1 MHPDARAHV
10 PVSYLRLCG
19 GLARDAQAAR
29 NAGRRLRRIYRLGS
43 SGAATRR
50 SGFEVRPTQSHCS
63 TTDDIGV
70 AMDFI
75 EVNNAVLGAERAALD
90 SFGHTASTEARLCD
104 EASTALLCALQLSP
118 KGRMGVHQDMRTGAL
133 CGDVE
138 GLFLAAHYVL

>member
-1 MHPDARAHV
+1 MHPNARAHV

-19 GLARDAQAAR
+19 GLARDAQAAG
-29 NAGRRLRRIYRLGS
+29 NAGRRLRRISPGELW
-43 SGAATRR
+43 ATTRR

-63 TTDDIGV
+63 TTDDIGI

-90 SFGHTASTEARLCD
+90 SFGHTASTEARMCD

-118 KGRMGVHQDMRTGAL
+118 
-133 CGDVE
+133 
-138 GLFLAAHYVL
+138 